1 MATIDQSS
9 FSTRDLP
16 AYQRL
21 ATWRESIS
29 TLFDVRV
36 PPDMEDDRFNAELTS
51 WLLDERVM
59 LSRCRTTAQ
68 RFRREPLRIAR
79 DGLDHYLIQ
88 THMAGSQRL
97 RRGGRTVHTEPGD
110 LIVIDL
116 ADEHA
121 AETTAFTNLTL
132 VVPRPMLAPQL
143 AAPDSQ
149 QGRVL
154 KGGHGLTGLAVSH
167 LRMLWDTVG
176 DLAPDAAR
184 QVIEP
189 TVALIASALNGSHR
203 SPADGPD
210 GTATSLLAQT
220 RHYIERNLHRELTTE
235 SLCAWLG
242 VSRATLYRL
251 FEPLGGVRAYIQERR
266 LQRCAQALAAPGSAR
281 RPILDI
287 ALSCGFNSQAHFSR
301 AFRQR
306 FGITPTQARELSDS
320 GRGARAPMHHAA
332 GGRDYEHWLAHTLT
346 IPHAIPAGMSPGTEA
361 WSGDRRENNRILCDS

>member
-16 AYQRL
+16 ANERL
-21 ATWRESIS
+21 ATWRESIA
-29 TLFDVRV
+29 TLFDIRV
-36 PPDMEDDRFNAELTS
+36 PPDMDAARFNADLTS

-88 THMAGSQRL
+88 THMAGSQRI
-97 RRGGRTVHTEPGD
+97 RRGGRALDTEPGD

-132 VVPRPMLAPQL
+132 VVPRPMLAPHL

-154 KGGHGLTGLAVSH
+154 KGGQGLTGLAVSH

-189 TVALIASALNGSHR
+189 TVTLIASALNGSR
-203 SPADGPD
+203 GAVADGPD
-210 GTATSLLAQT
+210 GMAMSLLAQT

-266 LQRCAQALAAPGSAR
+266 LQRCAQALAAAGSSR

-306 FGITPTQARELSDS
+306 FGITPTQAREFSAS
-320 GRGARAPMHHAA
+320 GQGARAPMHVAA

-346 IPHAIPAGMSPGTEA
+346 IPHATAAGMTWDNEA
-361 WSGDRRENNRILCDS
+361 WPDDRHERNRIHCDS